1 MFRPGR
7 RTRFALRTLAAAFGT
22 VLLAYL
28 IRRVG
33 LQKIVETV
41 SSLGWGLALIIA
53 LGGASHVVKAW
64 AWRLT
69 LTEWK
74 DGVSF
79 MRLLQLRLASEAVG
93 QVGALGQLFGEGL
106 RISRLSTKIPV
117 DGRISSVTLDRALF
131 IVTGAVVSVVGMVTA
146 LLVVSLSHAMRLYTF
161 LVGATLISLLVIVGL
176 AIIRRWP
183 VLSGSAKA
191 LGRLTYF
198 RDRVEGVLPLIRSV
212 EKKLFDFHRH
222 TPGAF
227 WGSLTL
233 NLACHG
239 LAVLEVYLIL
249 CLLGVKTGFV
259 AALVFESL
267 TKLVNIVGTFN
278 PGNIGTYE
286 GGNMLIARMFGLSGA
301 SGIAVAVTRR
311 LRALFWAAVGGVCLF
326 LLSIPRESKFRA
338 AYQEAS

>member
-7 RTRFALRTLAAAFGT
+7 RTRFALRTLAVAFGT

-161 LVGATLISLLVIVGL
+161 LVGATLISLLIIVGL

-249 CLLGVKTGFV
+249 CLLGVKTGLV